1 MHTLERSQKVTH
13 LGPHAFTSVGMHLS
27 DAIAV
32 VVTCPFSCRMAHDV
46 VLPFHS
52 TVPTPF
58 ISAQVGQRAGELV
71 HMTEQR
77 CRIGGVRHSQS
88 HLPTFSTY
96 RADDRRS
103 VTLVSAMTSPFV
115 SSPPGW
121 IPPVEMLLTFFPP
134 HSETSHRS
142 QYARRQA
149 VRWVGGL
156 GHFVAVVCVSS
167 VRCFWQLLTRRLWW
181 RCSLLSAHPLSATPP
196 AVGSGVDAQTPC
208 QCTVCTRSD
217 TFDTCT
223 LASVSGG
230 SCETAELVQQVLCIL
245 GSDNA
250 APARGSAPLSIRC
263 SLVRLVN
270 RLLEIP
276 YLHFIRYS
284 HSFQS

>member
-1 MHTLERSQKVTH
+1 MHTLERSKKVTH
-13 LGPHAFTSVGMHLS
+13 LSPHTFTSVGMHFS

-32 VVTCPFSCRMAHDV
+32 IVTCPFSCRMAHNV

-52 TVPTPF
+52 TVPAPF
-58 ISAQVGQRAGELV
+58 VGAQLGRRAGELV
-71 HMTEQR
+71 HMTEQG
-77 CRIGGVRHSQS
+77 CRIGGVSHSQS
-88 HLPTFSTY
+88 YLPTFSTY
-96 RADDRRS
+96 RANDGRP
-103 VTLVSAMTSPFV
+103 VGLISAMSSPFV

-121 IPPVEMLLTFFPP
+121 VPPVEMLLTFFPP
-134 HSETSHRS
+134 HSETSRPF
-142 QYARRQA
+142 QYARRQ
-149 VRWVGGL
+149 VLCWVGDL
-156 GHFVAVVCVSS
+156 GHFVAVVCVSG

-208 QCTVCTRSD
+208 PCTVCTRSD

-223 LASVSGG
+223 LASGSGA
-230 SCETAELVQQVLCIL
+230 SCETVELVQQVLCIL

-276 YLHFIRYS
+276 YLHFNFYS